1 MLTIDWGPPQ
11 RVGSSDHED
20 DWGFPGEYSERD
32 KSAGENGEDD
42 PGHDHTAPESD
53 ITAQE
58 VGEGADDV
66 GDDLSDGCDILI
78 MISLT
83 VCLPSGLDRCQSL

>member
-1 MLTIDWGPPQ
+1 MVIGNVL
-11 RVGSSDHED
+11 
-20 DWGFPGEYSERD
+20 FPGEYSERD

-42 PGHDHTAPESD
+42 PGHDHTAPESN

-66 GDDLSDGCDILI
+66 GDDLSDGFYILI